1 MRKYREELLL
11 PFKWCQF
18 CMRCET
24 VTTSTTGFGDE
35 SVSILKCKHQT
46 TCEAAEFAK
55 EREKA
60 LRAIQEAQS
69 DGNC

>member
-1 MRKYREELLL
+1 MRKYREELVL

-24 VTTSTTGFGDE
+24 VITSTTEFGDE
-35 SVSILKCKHQT
+35 SVSIWKCKHQT
-46 TCEAAEFAK
+46 TCEAAEFTK

-60 LRAIQEAQS
+60 FRAFQEAQNN
-69 DGNC
+69 GER

>member
-1 MRKYREELLL
+1 MRKYREVLLL

-18 CMRCET
+18 CMRCEK
-24 VTTSTTGFGDE
+24 VETSTTGFGDE
-35 SVSILKCKHQT
+35 SVSIWKCKHQT
-46 TCEAAEFAK
+46 TCEAAEYAK

-69 DGNC
+69 DGNR